1 MTNTNAFIRNH
12 LVWVDRNGWL
22 YANKHKRSHLKRL
35 DFAESIVFKW
45 RQLLFAYIHRKS
57 LCSDRKRF
65 PSVTRCRDCFYSS
78 PRKNKR
84 RHGWDLSRSPY
95 NFILCQTDGV
105 SPAQVLVLCKWLIHE
120 VKISIAANWLHKLWL
135 STKAICRVC
144 RIESL
149 ISYTNNYPP
158 LICSKAWHL

>member
-1 MTNTNAFIRNH
+1 MTNTNSFIRNH

-35 DFAESIVFKW
+35 DLAESIVFKW
-45 RQLLFAYIHRKS
+45 RQLLFAYIHPKS

-78 PRKNKR
+78 PRQNKR
-84 RHGWDLSRSPY
+84 RYGWDLSRSPY

-120 VKISIAANWLHKLWL
+120 VKFPLPQIGCI
-135 STKAICRVC
+135 
-144 RIESL
+144 
-149 ISYTNNYPP
+149 NYG
-158 LICSKAWHL
+158 KY

>member
-12 LVWVDRNGWL
+12 LVWVDRNVWL

-35 DFAESIVFKW
+35 NLAESIVFKW

-84 RHGWDLSRSPY
+84 STWMRFIKITLQFYFMSNRWRIPRSSS
-95 NFILCQTDGV
+95 C
-105 SPAQVLVLCKWLIHE
+105 LVQMTNSWS
-120 VKISIAANWLHKLWL
+120 KISIAANWLHKLWL
-135 STKAICRVC
+135 SIRAICRVC
-144 RIESL
+144 RI
-149 ISYTNNYPP
+149 
-158 LICSKAWHL
+158 